1 MSVYSD
7 ILFKILKGIITSRQ
21 RVQGFQKNFRYLPT
35 KKDILSDHCNQ
46 LIEIFQFQQLC
57 FVYKNNSRLKK
68 TFTSSINILMRHK
81 NQFQLKN
88 GKTQSIYSTE
98 STIQTPSRQLSP
110 KSPQIWTSSALSY
123 SNLPI
128 QSDAQYQAKI
138 KELLEENQKLIQK
151 SSVQDLII
159 NKLQQ
164 IEEQEPI
171 RSSRVNTLNNVR
183 NNDRKQIIKIQKPIY
198 TREAESKDDK
208 MLFTFFSPEPNQKTS
223 VCKLPKVF
231 QVVPKK
237 RKYFI

>member
-1 MSVYSD
+1 MNQCQSFRIYIKTSD
-7 ILFKILKGIITSRQ
+7 WNNYFKFKSASHQ
-21 RVQGFQKNFRYLPT
+21 EEFQVASNKKRY
-35 KKDILSDHCNQ
+35 
-46 LIEIFQFQQLC
+46 
-57 FVYKNNSRLKK
+57 FVRSLLKK

-128 QSDAQYQAKI
+128 QSDVQYQAKI
-138 KELLEENQKLIQK
+138 KELLEENQKLVQK
-151 SSVQDLII
+151 SSAQDLII

-164 IEEQEPI
+164 MEEQEPI
-171 RSSRVNTLNNVR
+171 RSSRVNTLNNAR
-183 NNDRKQIIKIQKPIY
+183 YNDKKQMMKIQKPIY
-198 TREAESKDDK
+198 TRERESKDDK

-231 QVVPKK
+231 QVMPKK